1 MKRSIYLFSAL
12 ALFAG
17 LTVFAR
23 GQWQMQ
29 PQMDPRVG
37 PIYPVNPSFNF
48 HSASNY
54 DPYQF
59 NWASGRW
66 DYIPV
71 SDQPSFH
78 PPLEQPAPY
87 RPYADQSG
95 QWIYGAPPS
104 VNPAPV
110 NINPGGTIPQTAPP
124 APKPDDSE
132 LWTGPT
138 TRPGPAVAPQIV
150 KFEGRICA
158 IKAVNLDGESTP
170 HLLLRL
176 RNDAGATGTIDA
188 GQRLMFPDTAF
199 DPGSKGEITVTG
211 QLGILDG
218 HLLLFADQIAFG
230 SKTVTI
236 ERHGKETPK

>member
-1 MKRSIYLFSAL
+1 MKPSLSLFSAL
-12 ALFAG
+12 ALLAG
-17 LTVFAR
+17 LTLFAR
-23 GQWQMQ
+23 GQWQKQ
-29 PQMDPRVG
+29 AQIDPRVG

-48 HSASNY
+48 HSTSNY

-66 DYIPV
+66 DYVPV
-71 SDQPSFH
+71 PDQPSFRS
-78 PPLEQPAPY
+78 PPEQPAPY
-87 RPYADQSG
+87 RPYADQQG

-104 VNPAPV
+104 VNPVPANSSPSSA
-110 NINPGGTIPQTAPP
+110 IPQTLPP
-124 APKPDDSE
+124 VPKPDDSD
-132 LWTGPT
+132 LWSGPT
-138 TRPGPAVAPQIV
+138 TRPGPTVAPQIV

-158 IKAVNLDGESTP
+158 IKAVNLAGESNP

-199 DPGSKGEITVTG
+199 DPSSKGKITVTG

-236 ERHGKETPK
+236 ERRGKEAPK